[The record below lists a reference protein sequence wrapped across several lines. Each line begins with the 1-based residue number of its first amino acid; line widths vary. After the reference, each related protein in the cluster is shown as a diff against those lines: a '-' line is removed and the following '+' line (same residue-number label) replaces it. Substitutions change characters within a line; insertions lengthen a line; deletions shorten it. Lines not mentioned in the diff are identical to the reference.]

1 MSTTPPER
9 SGGRAPAAYATVLRR
24 YALLVLAFTLAAV
37 GTAYGITRTQPPE
50 YTSVETVVV
59 EPRAVPKGAAP
70 QAPDMGTE
78 REIATSGSV
87 AALAAK
93 ALRAPL
99 ADLTQ
104 GLSVKVPVDT
114 HVLRFAYTSSN
125 PQEAR
130 WRASAFANAY
140 IKYRSGQAKPDESS
154 PKATVITPASLPDT
168 PSGPNYPLNLGVALL
183 VGLVLGV
190 VTAVVRD
197 RFDDRLRGAR
207 DLELQTRAPTLASVP
222 STWRLPSGPSAP
234 LAILR
239 APQSATS
246 EAFRYLR
253 TKVLHVASTR
263 DAQTLVLTSAVGHHG
278 RAVCAANL
286 AAALALSGK
295 RVILVCAD
303 SHQRE
308 LARLLSVDNSIG
320 LVDVAS
326 WHAPLD
332 RALLGTGIDRLQA
345 VPPGLAAPPGY
356 VLADTMRAILPT
368 LCRDADL
375 VLVDAPPVLS
385 SADTAAIVAFTD
397 MTLLVAHTRHSSRS
411 AVRTASVEIEQA
423 GGRLIGS
430 VLIADQRMPLR
441 WVTPP
446 RGLFIG
452 VPGNQRS
459 RPGEA
464 TGPGPGDGGIPVTP
478 ADSGHR

>member
-9 SGGRAPAAYATVLRR
+9 SGGPAPAAYATVLRK

-37 GTAYGITRTQPPE
+37 GSAYAITSSQPPA

-59 EPRAVPKGAAP
+59 EPRAVPKGSAP
-70 QAPDMGTE
+70 QEPDMGTE

-99 ADLTQ
+99 EDITQ
-104 GLSVKVPVDT
+104 GLSVRVPVDT
-114 HVLRFAYTSSN
+114 HVLRFAYTSSD

-130 WRASAFANAY
+130 WRASAFAKAY

-154 PKATVITPASLPDT
+154 PKATVITPASLSDK
-168 PSGPNYPLNLGVALL
+168 PSGPNYTLNLAVALL
-183 VGLVLGV
+183 VGLALGV

-197 RFDDRLRGAR
+197 RFDDRLRGAG
-207 DLELQTRAPTLASVP
+207 DLELRTRAPTLAAVP
-222 STWRLPSGPSAP
+222 PTWRLPSGSGAP

-239 APQSATS
+239 APESATS

-253 TKVLHVASTR
+253 TKVLHVASTNG
-263 DAQTLVLTSAVGHHG
+263 AQTLVLTSAVGHHG
-278 RAVCAANL
+278 SAVCAANL
-286 AAALALSGK
+286 AAALSLSGK
-295 RVILVCAD
+295 RVVLVCAE
-303 SHQRE
+303 SHRRE

-320 LVDVAS
+320 LMDVAS

-332 RALLGTGIDRLQA
+332 KALLGTGIDRLRV
-345 VPPGLAAPPGY
+345 VPPGLAPPPSSG
-356 VLADTMRAILPT
+356 LADTVRLILPT
-368 LCRDADL
+368 LCREADL

-397 MTLLVAHTRHSSRS
+397 MTLLIAHTRHSSRS
-411 AVRTASVEIEQA
+411 AVRAASVEIEQA

-446 RGLFIG
+446 GGLVTG
-452 VPGNQRS
+452 ARGNQRPL
-459 RPGEA
+459 PGDA
-464 TGPGPGDGGIPVTP
+464 TEPGDGGIPVTR
-478 ADSGHR
+478 ADKSHQ